1 MYIWAKSVE
10 HVTPTI
16 LLSCIMVGK
25 GDKTKSILNYV
36 MLVCYSAYFVRNSSI
51 YFHLRNGCMEQNFS
65 ERRAFLYEYDVFLF
79 KKYVRRK
86 GICWRLISLPFPLK
100 TMWTPKSSS
109 PPLTPLFRKNT
120 RWWSLFLFSKIF
132 RYFNWDVDIQH
143 DTVFTYY
150 DIYLD
155 TVQFFPKKKGM
166 SVLWEICLTWHVLRL
181 KSSLKQY
188 SHYSN
193 RVLRNAGSCN

>member
-1 MYIWAKSVE
+1 
-10 HVTPTI
+10 
-16 LLSCIMVGK
+16 
-25 GDKTKSILNYV
+25 

-86 GICWRLISLPFPLK
+86 GICWRLISFPFPLK

-109 PPLTPLFRKNT
+109 PLLTPLFRKNT

-132 RYFNWDVDIQH
+132 WLTSAILIEMMIFNMILCLPIMTFTEIQCN
-143 DTVFTYY
+143 FS
-150 DIYLD
+150 
-155 TVQFFPKKKGM
+155 QKKGD
-166 SVLWEICLTWHVLRL
+166 ECA
-181 KSSLKQY
+181 
-188 SHYSN
+188 
-193 RVLRNAGSCN
+193 LRNLLYMTRFTLEEFFETIFTLFQTCIT